1 MIKATDIGKP
11 SGISLIDH
19 TLHVEDEAKYILEKL
34 DFLAKKYHR
43 LTGANLEEELLA
55 AVKYHDWGKAH
66 PQWQN
71 ACKADNLFYKKW
83 RVEKG
88 YDPNELNAE
97 QHREFEKDLG
107 SRNIPTTPKLM
118 RSGLRHEFASLQ
130 LAKKNS
136 KDLSD
141 VVSVAIAAHHRKL
154 GFGRSEE
161 RWKNDGK
168 GKFDKVG
175 PFHSYFKSLKK
186 LNSIGIKK
194 ELKES
199 ILLRFKFSMIRSL
212 LQLADTRASRKE
224 GEGDQANYE
233 FQKFKLENK
242 YETLRPVQQ
251 AAQEL
256 GDKPISILR
265 APTGSGKTY
274 ASLIWAD
281 RQINE
286 FEKADRL
293 VIAMPTRF
301 TSNALAISVGEQIDE
316 TGLYHSSAWF
326 IMYGEL
332 TDKETIKNAREAHR
346 MARYLATPISVC
358 TVDHLLICLTG
369 TKEQHHSSFSFLANS
384 AVVFDEVDFYD
395 SFIQANIQILL
406 SVLQLLEVPIL
417 IMSATVPNSAR
428 ELYKIEEPIKIPE
441 PTERKEHKKY
451 LKWIDEESLTTDD
464 ILDKMID
471 KEIGIIYANTIAR
484 ALHYF
489 DKLKSRCS
497 QNDIPLI
504 IYHSR
509 FTEPGKKDIEGK
521 LINTLGK
528 EAWENNTSIP
538 VRGIAIM
545 TQIGEMS
552 VNISTDIMLSDVC
565 PWDRL
570 AQRIGR
576 LVRFE
581 NQDSGI
587 CYLAQPLINEK
598 LYPAPYGE
606 FDMGKK
612 EWIAN
617 PAFLDTQT
625 QLSTDYLG
633 EKQVSENDL
642 ENFVNLLYPSAPEIL
657 GKSLTNQ
664 INYRSLIKHNWLI
677 LPNTFTDEEGGYVGG
692 TEEWSSR
699 HIPPQQTVLIE
710 VLPRFSDFTHFQEHV
725 LQYGVSVPIYQIEK
739 ELKKKDNSRIG
750 KMKIFISKNEQEYEI
765 YYTSDYDP
773 NMGLSFLYDL

>member
-1 MIKATDIGKP
+1 MIKETDLGKP
-11 SGISLIDH
+11 SGIGLINH
-19 TLHVEDEAKYILEKL
+19 TQHVDDEAKYILSEL

-43 LTGANLEEELLA
+43 LTGGNLEKELLT
-55 AVKYHDWGKAH
+55 AVKYHDWGKAY
-66 PQWQN
+66 PKWQN
-71 ACKADNLFYKKW
+71 ACKADNELYRKW

-88 YDPNELNAE
+88 YHPDELNAN
-97 QHREFEKDLG
+97 QHREFERDLR
-107 SRNIPTTPKLM
+107 SKNISTAPKLM
-118 RSGLRHEFASLQ
+118 KSGLRHEFASLQ
-130 LAKKNS
+130 LAKSQGEN
-136 KDLSD
+136 LSP
-141 VVSVAIAAHHRKL
+141 VVSAAIGAHHGKL

-168 GKFDKVG
+168 GKFDQLG
-175 PFHSYFKSLKK
+175 PFYPFFKQFKK
-186 LNSIGIKK
+186 LNSKGISN
-194 ELKES
+194 ELKER
-199 ILLRFKFSMIRSL
+199 ILLRYQFSMVRSL

-224 GEGDQANYE
+224 GEGEQANYE
-233 FQKFKLENK
+233 FKKFKLENK
-242 YETLRPVQQ
+242 YKTLRPVQK

-286 FEKADRL
+286 FKKADRL

-326 IMYGEL
+326 NRYGEL
-332 TDKETIKNAREAHR
+332 SEKEAIKNAREAHR

-369 TKEQHHSSFSFLANS
+369 TKEQHHSTFSFLANS
-384 AVVFDEVDFYD
+384 TVVFDEADFYD
-395 SFIQANIQILL
+395 SFIQANIQVLL
-406 SVLQLLEVPIL
+406 DVLRILEVPVL
-417 IMSATVPNSAR
+417 IMSATVPDSAR
-428 ELYKIEEPIKIPE
+428 ELYKIEEPIKIPKQA
-441 PTERKEHKKY
+441 ERKEHKKY
-451 LKWIDEESLTTDD
+451 LKWIDEESLSTEDV
-464 ILDKMID
+464 LDKMIE
-471 KEIGIIYANTIAR
+471 KQSGIIYANTIAR
-484 ALHYF
+484 ALSYF
-489 DKLKSRCS
+489 DRLKNRCDE
-497 QNDIPLI
+497 NDIPLI

-509 FTEPGKKDIEGK
+509 FTEPGKKDIEAK
-521 LINTLGK
+521 LIDTLGK
-528 EAWENNTSIP
+528 TAWDNNKSSP

-552 VNISTDIMLSDVC
+552 VNISTEIMLSDVC

-581 NQDSGI
+581 NQGSGI
-587 CYLAQPLINEK
+587 CYLAQPIKNEK

-612 EWIAN
+612 EWVAT
-617 PAFLDTQT
+617 PPFLNTQKN
-625 QLSTDYLG
+625 LSSDFL
-633 EKQVSENDL
+633 EKKQVTENDL
-642 ENFVNLLYPSAPEIL
+642 EEFVNKLYPSAPEIL
-657 GKSLTNQ
+657 GKGLTNQ
-664 INYRSLIKHNWLI
+664 INYKSLIKHNWLI
-677 LPNTFTDEEGGYVGG
+677 LPDKFTDEEGGYVGG

-710 VLPRFSDFTHFQEHV
+710 VLPRFSDFNHLQEHI
-725 LQYGVSVPIYQIEK
+725 LQFGVSVPVYQIEK

-750 KMKIFISKNEQEYEI
+750 QMKIFISKNEQEYEI
-765 YYTSDYDP
+765 YYTSDYDN
-773 NMGLSFLYDL
+773 NMGLSFLYDF